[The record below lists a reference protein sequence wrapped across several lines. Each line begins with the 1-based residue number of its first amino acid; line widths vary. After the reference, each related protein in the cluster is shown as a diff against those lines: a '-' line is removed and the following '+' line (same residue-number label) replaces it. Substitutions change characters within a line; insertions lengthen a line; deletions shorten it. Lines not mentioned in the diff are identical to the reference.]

1 MVRHPTPLSFKVGL
15 AMLGLLLIFVLLG
28 NLLTRFPYDKHHLES
43 RLQRPSAQYW
53 FGTDEFGRDVYTR
66 VILGSK
72 LSLIMGVGATLVSLL
87 LGVPAGLISGFSR
100 GRLDES
106 IMRIMDVIM
115 SFPPIVLGMVILA
128 VTPPSLWKTVLAVG
142 VVYMPA
148 ITRLTRSVTLSIA
161 EEEFVAAA
169 RARGEKIGYILF
181 REILPNNWPPI
192 IVEGSLRINFAIL
205 LGAAL
210 SFLGLGAQ
218 PPTPDWGLMISEG
231 RSYVSLAPWVVLA
244 PGLAMCYTVIAINLF
259 GDGLREV
266 LDPLMRHRYSSGRV
280 VK

>member
-1 MVRHPTPLSFKVGL
+1 
-15 AMLGLLLIFVLLG
+15 MLGLLLTVVLLG
-28 NLLTRFPYDKHHLES
+28 NLLTRFPYDRHHLES

-142 VVYMPA
+142 IVYVPA

>member
-1 MVRHPTPLSFKVGL
+1 MVRHSTPLSFKLGL
-15 AMLGLLLIFVLLG
+15 AMSGVLLIVVLFG
-28 NLLTRFPYDKHHLES
+28 NFLTRFPYYKHHLES

-66 VILGSK
+66 VILGSRY
-72 LSLIMGVGATLVSLL
+72 SLTLGVGATLISLIF
-87 LGVPAGLISGFSR
+87 GVPAGLISGFSR
-100 GRLDES
+100 GRRLDES
-106 IMRIMDVIM
+106 IMRIMDIIM
-115 SFPPIVLGMVILA
+115 SFPPIILGMVILA
-128 VTPPSLWKTVLAVG
+128 VTSPSLWKTTLAVG
-142 VVYMPA
+142 IVYVPR

-192 IVEGSLRINFAIL
+192 IVEASLRVNFAIL

-244 PGLAMCYTVIAINLF
+244 PGFAMCFMVIGINLF

-266 LDPLMRHRYSSGRV
+266 LDPLMRHRYSEA
-280 VK
+280 